1 MLCGVPACQSKKWY
15 VLLRARGSVMF
26 SVGAGILCNTLS
38 EGSLFISVLLHI
50 NIAIIVIIMIIT
62 IIVLILSLV
71 LL

>member
-1 MLCGVPACQSKKWY
+1 
-15 VLLRARGSVMF
+15 MF

-38 EGSLFISVLLHI
+38 EGSLVISVLLHI